1 MIEPFTIRIFVPDG
15 DPEGVR
21 IVDRLN
27 WTGKGLVIPRDRW
40 AAVKNRPEFEKAGVY
55 ILVGYGDDD
64 QPIIYIGQADG
75 VRGRIDNHAEQKDFW
90 NYVLVFVSTNTD
102 LNRGHITWLEWALI
116 KQADAANRASIH
128 NSQRPSEPALGEGDK
143 ADTNAFLKQMLQIMP
158 LVGVHAFEKAKAI
171 VPARTVQ
178 EATAL
183 GGSQTDKDTVIVP
196 ANEEGFRR
204 VFLGEHCW
212 YSIRIS
218 GGMLPR
224 IKWIAGYQTLPVA
237 AITHIAEVDRIEP
250 YGDTGKFRLIFKSPA
265 MPLAKPI
272 PFADA
277 KPGAMQGPRYTSRD
291 KLLKAN
297 VLRDLVG

>member
-1 MIEPFTIRIFVPDG
+1 MTEPFTIRIFVPDG

-40 AAVKNRPEFEKAGVY
+40 NAVKSRSEFERAGVY

-75 VRGRIDNHAEQKDFW
+75 VRGRIDTHAEQKEFW
-90 NYVLVFVSTNTD
+90 NFVLVFVSSNND

-116 KQADAANRASIH
+116 KQADAANRAVVQ
-128 NSQRPSEPALGEGDK
+128 NGQRPNEPALGEGDK

-158 LVGVHAFEKAKAI
+158 LVGVHAFEKARAI
-171 VPARTVQ
+171 LPAKTVQ
-178 EATAL
+178 EVAAL
-183 GGSQTDKDTVIVP
+183 GGSQTDKDTIIVP

-204 VFLGEHCW
+204 VFLGENCW
-212 YSIRIS
+212 HSIRIS

-237 AITHIAEVDRIEP
+237 AITHIAEVERIEP
-250 YGDTGKFRLIFKSPA
+250 YGDTGKFRLVFKAPA
-265 MPLAKPI
+265 TSLAKPI

-291 KLLKAN
+291 KLLKAR
-297 VLRDLVG
+297 VLKDLVG

>member
-1 MIEPFTIRIFVPDG
+1 MTEPFTIRIFVPDG

-27 WTGKGLVIPRDRW
+27 WTGKGLVIPRDKW
-40 AAVKNRPEFEKAGVY
+40 AAVKGRAEFERAGVY

-64 QPIIYIGQADG
+64 QPIVYIGQADG
-75 VRGRIDNHAEQKDFW
+75 LRWRIDNHAEQKEFWDFA
-90 NYVLVFVSTNTD
+90 LVFVSTNND

-116 KQADAANRASIH
+116 WQAHEAKRAIVS
-128 NSQRPSEPALGEGDK
+128 NGQKPSEPALGEGDK

-158 LVGVHAFEKAKAI
+158 LVGVHAFERPKALF
-171 VPARTVQ
+171 PAKTVQ
-178 EATAL
+178 EAREL
-183 GGSQTDKDTVIVP
+183 GGSETDKDTVIVP
-196 ANEEGFRR
+196 ANADGFKR
-204 VFLGEHCW
+204 VFLGENCW

-237 AITHIAEVDRIEP
+237 AITHIAEVERIEP
-250 YGDTGKFRLIFKSPA
+250 YGDTGKFRLTFKTPA
-265 MPLAKPI
+265 TPLPKPI

-277 KPGAMQGPRYTSRD
+277 RPGAMQGPRYTSRE
-291 KLLKAN
+291 KLMKAKVLKE
-297 VLRDLVG
+297 LVG